1 MLRWRLSTFCVAFVC
16 LAVFAARPAVAQVF
30 SAPQSSDRFNTAAG
44 LGAIGAARMDGNL
57 FLINSQGPGATS
69 QLQAPS
75 GSVSTLDLKAPAK
88 AQHEYAKGYQLLMK
102 RDATG
107 AIPHL
112 AKSIEIYP
120 SYVAAH
126 NALGTAYLNQGNT
139 EQAVA
144 QFSRAI
150 VLDDH
155 LPNSY
160 LNLGCAQIAMQH
172 FGDAEGSLKKAASIA
187 PMDLPL
193 QTALTYAEFAN
204 HDYPAVVDGVKQ
216 IHRRSHAGAAVVH
229 YFAAG
234 AMEAQGNL
242 AGARGEMETMMA
254 ESPKSASLGE
264 YRQMLQQIKDEEA
277 GRLAGSNA
285 PDAPM

>member
-1 MLRWRLSTFCVAFVC
+1 MLRWRLRTICVASIC
-16 LAVFAARPAVAQVF
+16 LTAVSARPAAAQVF
-30 SAPQSSDRFNTAAG
+30 STPAANGNRFGTATAMDGIGSSQ
-44 LGAIGAARMDGNL
+44 IDGNL

-75 GSVSTLDLKAPAK
+75 GSVSKLDLKAPAK

-102 RDATG
+102 RDASG

-126 NALGTAYLNQGNT
+126 NALGTAYLNQ
-139 EQAVA
+139 
-144 QFSRAI
+144 
-150 VLDDH
+150 
-155 LPNSY
+155 
-160 LNLGCAQIAMQH
+160 GCAQIAMQH

-242 AGARGEMETMMA
+242 AGARGEMETLMA
-254 ESPKSASLGE
+254 ESPKSLSAPE
-264 YRQMLQQIKDEEA
+264 YRKALQ
-277 GRLAGSNA
+277 
-285 PDAPM
+285 